1 MGAVTRQPPF
11 MIVTEFMNGGSLS
24 DVFKAG
30 IALTIHRACEIALD
44 CAKGMAFLHNSKD
57 STCFIHRDLKPANL
71 MFGGHNIY
79 SEKHKILMVKET
91 GRVKIADFGLS
102 R

>member
-1 MGAVTRQPPF
+1 
-11 MIVTEFMNGGSLS
+11 MIVTEFMNGGSLA
-24 DVFKAG
+24 DVFKTR
-30 IALTIHRACEIALD
+30 IPLPIQRACEIALD
-44 CAKGMAFLHNSKD
+44 CAKGMAFLHNSKN

-71 MFGGHNIY
+71 MFGGHRIQN
-79 SEKHKILMVKET
+79 EKHKAMMIKET